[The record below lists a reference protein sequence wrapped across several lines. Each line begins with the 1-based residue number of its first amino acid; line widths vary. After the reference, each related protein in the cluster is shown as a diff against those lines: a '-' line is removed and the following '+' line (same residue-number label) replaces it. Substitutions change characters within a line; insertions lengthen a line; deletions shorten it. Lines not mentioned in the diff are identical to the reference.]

1 MSKASEQAQQ
11 YGYSYNFMK
20 SDPSLWATF
29 QKAIKGNWDAGKFQ
43 TEIKNTAWYKK
54 NAESIRQYSYLK
66 NTDPATFAARIAQSV
81 AQVRDAA
88 ASVGAVM
95 SDAQIRK
102 VAENSL
108 QYSWNDSQIRDTL
121 AGYVKAVNGIY
132 GGDTGDAMQDI
143 ATSAWRNGIKV
154 SPTTMQTWAQGIANG
169 TYDADKVKSTLR
181 QQAKG
186 LAPAYAAELDAG
198 MDLFDITSAYRESMA
213 SILEVN
219 PADVDLF
226 DPTIRGALSAKGKDG
241 RPASVTLWQFEQ
253 DLRKDPRWKKTKN
266 AQDTTMA
273 VGKRVLEDFGFKAV

>member
-1 MSKASEQAQQ
+1 VSKASEQAQQ